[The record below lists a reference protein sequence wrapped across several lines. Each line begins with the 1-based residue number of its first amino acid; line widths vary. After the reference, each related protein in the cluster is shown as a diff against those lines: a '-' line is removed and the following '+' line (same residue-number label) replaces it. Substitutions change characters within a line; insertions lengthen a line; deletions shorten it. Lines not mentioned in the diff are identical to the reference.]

1 MIDRTPSVSAGESSP
16 RARHDVTRIV
26 RVTTPV
32 APLLA
37 EPRAAAPLTSQYL
50 NGQHLG
56 VIDERGD
63 WVHVRGADAYE
74 GWTHVGYLARVSA
87 RAPTEERLSLG
98 CIVRGATGHRRA
110 LPLGALLDEGESLLE
125 GDIVPV
131 AELSSHF
138 PSEGS
143 AIAGSAIR
151 FFEGTSYLW
160 GGVTPWGADCSGL
173 VQSIFALHGT
183 RMPRDA
189 GDQGRCGV
197 EIAADPES
205 LVAADLLFFSDRDDG
220 RITHVAISMG
230 HARIVH
236 LALGRGGYAVET
248 LRGETD
254 DYGTALRTRIR
265 FARRV
270 LGGPPR

>member
-1 MIDRTPSVSAGESSP
+1 MIDRTHSMKTEPDHSST
-16 RARHDVTRIV
+16 RHATDRTHRIIAA
-26 RVTTPV
+26 V

-50 NGQHLG
+50 NGQRVDVLE
-56 VIDERGD
+56 ERGD
-63 WVHVRGADAYE
+63 WLRIRGGDAYE
-74 GWTHVGYLARVSA
+74 GWMHAGYLGDAASRPVA
-87 RAPTEERLSLG
+87 DERLSLG
-98 CIVRGATGHRRA
+98 CIVRRPDGRRRA
-110 LPLGALLDEGESLLE
+110 LPLGALLDADEMLFDGEQVL
-125 GDIVPV
+125 V
-131 AELSSHF
+131 AELASHF
-138 PSEGS
+138 PREGS

-173 VQSIFALHGT
+173 VQSIYALHGIAL
-183 RMPRDA
+183 PRDA

-197 EIAADPES
+197 DVPATADALNAGD
-205 LVAADLLFFSDRDDG
+205 LVFFSDRNDG
-220 RITHVAISMG
+220 RITHVAIAMG
-230 HARIVH
+230 HARLVH

-254 DYGTALRTRIR
+254 AYGTAFRTRVR

-270 LGGPPR
+270 LGG

>member
-1 MIDRTPSVSAGESSP
+1 MIDRKPPVSAGKSS
-16 RARHDVTRIV
+16 RRTRHDVTRTV
-26 RVTTPV
+26 RVATPV

-50 NGQHLG
+50 NGQYLG
-56 VIDERGD
+56 VLEESGD
-63 WVHVRGADAYE
+63 WVRVRGADEYE
-74 GWTHVGYLARVSA
+74 GWTHAGYLAQAGA
-87 RAPTEERLSLG
+87 RPPNDQRFSLG
-98 CIVRGATGHRRA
+98 CIVRGATGRRRA

-173 VQSIFALHGT
+173 VQSIFALHGIP
-183 RMPRDA
+183 MPRDA
-189 GDQGRCGV
+189 ADQARCGV
-197 EIAADPES
+197 GIAADPES
-205 LVAADLLFFSDRDDG
+205 LVAADLLFFSDRDDD
-220 RITHVAISMG
+220 RITHVAIAMG
-230 HARIVH
+230 HERIVH
-236 LALGRGGYAVET
+236 LALGRGGYAVDI

-270 LGGPPR
+270 LGASPP